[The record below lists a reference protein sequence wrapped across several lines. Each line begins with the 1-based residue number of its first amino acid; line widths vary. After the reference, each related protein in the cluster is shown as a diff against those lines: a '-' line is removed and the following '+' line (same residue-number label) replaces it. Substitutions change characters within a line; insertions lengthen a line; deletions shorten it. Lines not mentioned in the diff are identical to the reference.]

1 MSRRL
6 VTALL
11 AASLSLSLFACKKE
25 EPPPEQPVK
34 RAEPAKQA
42 AAQAAPAQLDASAKI
57 EPSVTDASRHRN
69 PFQSHVILLR
79 GIGDGA
85 KKIKGPLE
93 CCELT
98 LFRVHAVVAA
108 KDGAFA
114 LVQAPDGK
122 RYVVRKG
129 DVIGTKEGKVIKID
143 GRAITVREFTKDQDG
158 KVLSA
163 EDTEVKI
170 PAEKITR

>member
-6 VTALL
+6 VIALL
-11 AASLSLSLFACKKE
+11 AAALSLSLSACKKE
-25 EPPPEQPVK
+25 EPQPEQPVK
-34 RAEPAKQA
+34 MAPAKQA
-42 AAQAAPAQLDASAKI
+42 ATLAAPAQLDASAKI
-57 EPSVTDASRHRN
+57 EPSVVDASRHRN
-69 PFQSHVILLR
+69 PFQSHILLLR
-79 GIGDGA
+79 GSGDGP

-98 LFRVHAVVAA
+98 LFRVHAVMAA

-114 LVQAPDGK
+114 LVQAPDSK

-129 DVIGTKEGKVIKID
+129 DVIGIKEGKVIKID
-143 GRAITVREFTKDQDG
+143 GRAITVREFTRDQDG
-158 KVLSA
+158 KVLST
-163 EDTEVKI
+163 EDTEIKI